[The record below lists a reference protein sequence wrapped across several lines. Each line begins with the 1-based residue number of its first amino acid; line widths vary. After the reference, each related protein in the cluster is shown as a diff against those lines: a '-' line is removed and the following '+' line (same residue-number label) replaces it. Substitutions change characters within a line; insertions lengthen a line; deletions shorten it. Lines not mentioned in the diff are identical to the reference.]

1 MQVVTSSIINV
12 KFASNV
18 NPIILKNQ
26 TPSSI
31 INGSSTL
38 KGLKKYGMF
47 VADNGMDWLISIAPD
62 ERLKGLDDL
71 HRVKPADFEVIV
83 PTGPAGR

>member
-38 KGLKKYGMF
+38 KGLSD
-47 VADNGMDWLISIAPD
+47 VALDNPTNNSVLIYNSSD
-62 ERLKGLDDL
+62 QEFHLDQLSLDGG
-71 HRVKPADFEVIV
+71 KF
-83 PTGPAGR
+83 